1 VGGVNVYLLFLFKIS
16 MKQAILIAPK
26 SNAGGVAFLTIGAV
40 AFVVTL
46 AIIKFKPGNV
56 LLFDFVVLVAFLLC
70 ALLGVLKLMQPRVAM
85 RITAR
90 SITFYHRVGF
100 LRIAHANIA
109 QVGNVYIEANGQHI
123 ELACF
128 GIRVKS
134 FDEVLKR
141 MPPRLAQRLMMEQ
154 RHFLLAGIKA
164 RFPDGRVPDGWL
176 FEDTQFV
183 SNNHNRWRGL
193 LGMFG
198 NRAEH
203 NLALFGYHLL
213 FPYSLLDR
221 SESEFVNLLQHWLLQ
236 PQQTIE
242 KCSTINRDN

>member
-1 VGGVNVYLLFLFKIS
+1 
-16 MKQAILIAPK
+16 MTRAILIAPK
-26 SNAGGVAFLTIGAV
+26 SNAGGVAFLTIGAC

-46 AIIKFKPGNV
+46 IIIKFKPGAL
-56 LLFDFVVLVAFLLC
+56 LLFDFAVLLAFLLC
-70 ALLGVLKLMQPRVAM
+70 ALLGLLKLIQPPVAM
-85 RITAR
+85 RITAK

-109 QVGNVYIEANGQHI
+109 QIGSVHIEANGQHI

-128 GIRVKS
+128 GIKVKS
-134 FDEVLKR
+134 LDEVLKR
-141 MPPRLAQRLMMEQ
+141 LPPRLAQRLMMEQ

-164 RFPDGRVPDGWL
+164 RFPDGSVPDGWL
-176 FEDTQFV
+176 FEDSQYL
-183 SNNHNRWRGL
+183 SNTNNRWRGL

-203 NLALFGYHLL
+203 NMALFGYHLL

-236 PQQTIE
+236 PQQIIE
-242 KCSTINRDN
+242 KCSTINEDNKNKK